1 MTQKDYLR
9 NKVQIHI
16 RDVKIENS
24 DLDAIIETVVD
35 EIALET
41 RIFKKLYGFTIHED
55 IEKYNFR
62 YIAKMNEQ
70 VEEEPT
76 NIIFGDPSD
85 EDLIDFIENGNFPDI
100 PVEKT
105 LTIEPNQ
112 SQFFDLMDIFDENG
126 NSVMDKF
133 EERGSSYYFCYDE
146 QFRNMNDKKKF
157 VFAGWIKPDIEEL
170 HDEELSIITP
180 TVIAGCKFY
189 INDTLHSV
197 EDVQATNY
205 DFMRWFQSKERL
217 GNLFPTVVYSTKEDI
232 QWHL

>member
-112 SQFFDLMDIFDENG
+112 SQFFDRKVL
-126 NSVMDKF
+126 
-133 EERGSSYYFCYDE
+133 
-146 QFRNMNDKKKF
+146 
-157 VFAGWIKPDIEEL
+157 P
-170 HDEELSIITP
+170 
-180 TVIAGCKFY
+180 
-189 INDTLHSV
+189 
-197 EDVQATNY
+197 
-205 DFMRWFQSKERL
+205 
-217 GNLFPTVVYSTKEDI
+217 
-232 QWHL
+232 